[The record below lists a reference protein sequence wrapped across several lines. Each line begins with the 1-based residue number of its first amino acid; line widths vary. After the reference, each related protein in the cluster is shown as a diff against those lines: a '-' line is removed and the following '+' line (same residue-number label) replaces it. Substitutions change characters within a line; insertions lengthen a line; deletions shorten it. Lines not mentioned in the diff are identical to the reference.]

1 MSHFSV
7 LVFTEDDGLSVDEL
21 LEPYYEGNTR
31 APYIEYTKQEAIDYV
46 RKHYPD
52 FKDKSDEECWEFM
65 SGGFITDK
73 QGNLYSTA
81 NPDAKWDWYEEGG
94 RWKDF
99 LRLKDGT
106 RATSAKIKDVDF
118 SINDSDYQKAL
129 RYWDLVVEHK
139 PLEPGEE
146 MPFSMYKPEYYKD
159 FYGDRET
166 YARRQAGFHT
176 FAVVTSDGIWLEEA
190 NMGWFA
196 WTDATPKSAADWE
209 NNFIKNFIDGEDPE
223 KRITVVDCHV

>member
-7 LVFTEDDGLSVDEL
+7 LVFTEDDGLSIDEL

-46 RKHYPD
+46 RKNYSD
-52 FKDKSDEECWEFM
+52 FNNKSDEECWEFM

-106 RATSAKIKDVDF
+106 RASSAKLKDIDF
-118 SINDSDYQKAL
+118 SPDPEEYAKAL
-129 RYWDLVVEHK
+129 HYWSLVVENQ

-146 MPFSMYKPEYYKD
+146 MPFSFYKPEYYKE
-159 FYGDRET
+159 FYGDCES
-166 YARRQAGFHT
+166 YAKRQAGFHT
-176 FAVVTSDGIWLEEA
+176 FAVITPNGIWYEKGCCVWWGNSDESPEQAQEWEE
-190 NMGWFA
+190 
-196 WTDATPKSAADWE
+196 
-209 NNFIKNFIDGEDPE
+209 NFVKNFIEGEDGD
-223 KRITVVDCHV
+223 TVATIIDCHI

>member
-52 FKDKSDEECWEFM
+52 FNDKSDEKCWKFM
-65 SGGFITDK
+65 AEGYITDK
-73 QGNLYSTA
+73 KGNIYSTA
-81 NPDAKWDWYEEGG
+81 NPDAKWDWYVEGG
-94 RWKDF
+94 RWENF
-99 LRLKDGT
+99 LKLKDGT
-106 RATSAKIKDVDF
+106 RATSAKLRDVDF
-118 SINDSDYQKAL
+118 SIDEAVYEKAL

-146 MPFSMYKPEYYKD
+146 MPFSMYNEKYYKD

-166 YARRQAGFHT
+166 YARRQAGFHA
-176 FAVVTSDGIWLEEA
+176 FAVVTSDGLWIESA
-190 NMGWFA
+190 HMSWFA
-196 WTDATPKSAADWE
+196 WTDATPESAADWE
-209 NNFIKNFIDGEDPE
+209 SNFIKNFIDGEDPE
-223 KRITVVDCHV
+223 KRITVVDCHI